1 MAIKT
6 ISRDFSQSMY
16 SPEVVP
22 VAKINSGDQI
32 IFSTHDARGGVL
44 LERPTGIAFDLP
56 RPTPGVGNP
65 VTGPVAVEGAKPG
78 DALLVHI
85 LHIACDPIGWCGG
98 HAHAGAVRPGRVR
111 NPLGRT
117 CDVSSTS
124 IVFSPE
130 ITLPLKPMIGCIG
143 TAPAEA
149 ATTGVAG
156 PHGGNMDQPVVR
168 SGTSILLPVFIEG
181 ALLYIG
187 DVHAAQGDGE
197 LSGVGLEIGAKVTVE
212 VELIPG
218 AAPKW
223 PWLIDNDNVMVLTVG
238 KSFEDAAYAAVDEG
252 MHLLEQKLDL
262 EPADALALLSLTSN
276 IRIGGFYGVPH
287 VTTRL
292 EIPRHLRALPQGLR
306 LASL

>member
-16 SPEVVP
+16 SPEMAP
-22 VAKINSGDQI
+22 VTKINSGDQI

-56 RPTPGVGNP
+56 RPTPGLGNP
-65 VTGPVAVEGAKPG
+65 VTGPVAVVGAKPG

-117 CDVSSTS
+117 CDVSPTG

-156 PHGGNMDQPVVR
+156 PHGGNMDQPVVG
-168 SGTSILLPVFIEG
+168 SGTSILLPVFVEG
-181 ALLYIG
+181 ALLALG
-187 DVHAAQGDGE
+187 DAHAVQSDGE
-197 LSGVGLEIGAKVTVE
+197 LGSVEMRSVVTLSCAVIKGRSRAMHWPRIETTDSIVTVAVGRPLEDALRSALRDMILWLEEDFGMSKHDAYLLIGAAGHARPGQAQVGLFSMRCIV
-212 VELIPG
+212 
-218 AAPKW
+218 PK
-223 PWLIDNDNVMVLTVG
+223 
-238 KSFEDAAYAAVDEG
+238 AYLPPKA
-252 MHLLEQKLDL
+252 QR
-262 EPADALALLSLTSN
+262 PA
-276 IRIGGFYGVPH
+276 
-287 VTTRL
+287 
-292 EIPRHLRALPQGLR
+292 
-306 LASL
+306 